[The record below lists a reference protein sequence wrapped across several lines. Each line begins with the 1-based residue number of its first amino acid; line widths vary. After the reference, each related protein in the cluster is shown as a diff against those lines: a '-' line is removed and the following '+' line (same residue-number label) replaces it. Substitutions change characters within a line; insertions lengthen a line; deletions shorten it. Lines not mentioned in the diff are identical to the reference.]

1 VKKLTRVVK
10 EIARKK
16 RERKVR
22 RDKNAAE
29 FQKRVK
35 NIDKP
40 SRATTE
46 HQMRNVDPGSNI

>member
-1 VKKLTRVVK
+1 MKKLTRVVK

-16 RERKVR
+16 ERKVR

-29 FQKRVK
+29 VQKRVK

-46 HQMRNVDPGSNI
+46 HLMRNSDPGTFF